1 MLQATLTLNGL
12 VGGILLGLFALG
24 IFFKQANVK
33 VRCEKIDFNL
43 ESYCKF
49 RT

>member
-43 ESYCKF
+43 ESA
-49 RT
+49 